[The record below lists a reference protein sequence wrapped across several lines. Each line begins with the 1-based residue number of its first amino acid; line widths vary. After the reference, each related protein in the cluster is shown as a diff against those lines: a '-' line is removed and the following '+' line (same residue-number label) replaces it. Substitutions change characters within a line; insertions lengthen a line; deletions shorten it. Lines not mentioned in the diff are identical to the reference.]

1 MNEPVAGRTVTPAP
15 EVALRRDMPLIPG
28 DSIAGR
34 ALVVVI
40 AIMTFLACLTAGGA
54 LLVDHA
60 SHEWRTEVLS
70 EVTIQ
75 IKPHPGED
83 LEGLVA
89 KTVSVASRAA
99 GVERV
104 HAYSSLESEKLL
116 EPWLGSGLDMSLLPI
131 PRVVVVHMRDQPS
144 NDLADLKAT
153 LAREVPAANLDDHRL
168 WAARIGAMASA
179 IVALAVALFA
189 LMIVAMAT
197 AIGFATRGA
206 MAGNREIIE
215 VLHLVG
221 ASDTFIAKEFQA
233 HFLRL
238 GFRGALIG
246 GASAIA
252 FFFAASAL
260 SSWWSRSAGG
270 EEIAAMFGAFAL
282 EPSGYVALAL
292 VGAVIAL
299 LTGYLSRTIALRY
312 LRDLR

>member
-1 MNEPVAGRTVTPAP
+1 
-15 EVALRRDMPLIPG
+15 
-28 DSIAGR
+28 
-34 ALVVVI
+34 
-40 AIMTFLACLTAGGA
+40 
-54 LLVDHA
+54 
-60 SHEWRTEVLS
+60 
-70 EVTIQ
+70 
-75 IKPHPGED
+75 
-83 LEGLVA
+83 
-89 KTVSVASRAA
+89 
-99 GVERV
+99 
-104 HAYSSLESEKLL
+104 
-116 EPWLGSGLDMSLLPI
+116 
-131 PRVVVVHMRDQPS
+131 MRDQPS
-144 NDLADLKAT
+144 NNLADLKAT

-282 EPSGYVALAL
+282 EPSGYLALAL
-292 VGAVIAL
+292 VGAAIAL
-299 LTGYLSRTIALRY
+299 LTGYLSRTIALRH

>member
-1 MNEPVAGRTVTPAP
+1 MNGSIPGKTITPAP

-28 DSIAGR
+28 DSIPGR

-54 LLVDHA
+54 LLVDRA
-60 SHEWRTEVLS
+60 SHEWRSEALS
-70 EVTIQ
+70 EVTIL
-75 IKPHPGED
+75 IKPRSGED

-89 KTVSVASRAA
+89 KTVSVASRAR

-104 HAYSSLESEKLL
+104 HAYSSIESAELL
-116 EPWLGSGLDMSLLPI
+116 EPWLGGGLDISLLPI
-131 PRVVVVHMRDQPS
+131 PRVIVVHMGDQPL
-144 NDLADLKAT
+144 DELADLKAA
-153 LAREVPAANLDDHRL
+153 LAREVPAASLDDHRL
-168 WAARIGAMASA
+168 WAARLGAMASA

-189 LMIVAMAT
+189 LMIAAMAT

-233 HFLRL
+233 HFLQL
-238 GFRGALIG
+238 GFRGAMIG
-246 GASAIA
+246 GSCAIA

-260 SSWWSRSAGG
+260 SSWWSRSMGG

-282 EPSGYVALAL
+282 APSGYLALAL
-292 VGAVIAL
+292 VGAAVAL

-312 LRDLR
+312 VQDLR

>member
-1 MNEPVAGRTVTPAP
+1 MNEPVAGMTLSPAP
-15 EVALRRDMPLIPG
+15 ELAVRRDMPLIPR

-54 LLVDHA
+54 LLVARA
-60 SHEWRTEVLS
+60 SHQWRSEVLS

-75 IKPHPGED
+75 IKPRPGDD
-83 LEGLVA
+83 LENLVA
-89 KTVSVASRAA
+89 KTVSVASSAP

-104 HAYSSLESEKLL
+104 HAYSAVESEKLL
-116 EPWLGSGLDMSLLPI
+116 EPWLGTGLDLSLLPV
-131 PRVVVVHMRDQPS
+131 PRVIVVHMRDEPLDELDS
-144 NDLADLKAT
+144 LRADLG
-153 LAREVPAANLDDHRL
+153 REVPEASLDDHRL
-168 WAARIGAMASA
+168 WAARLGTMANA
-179 IVALAVALFA
+179 IVAFAAALFA
-189 LMIVAMAT
+189 LMMVAMAT

-215 VLHLVG
+215 VLHFVG
-221 ASDTFIAKEFQA
+221 ASDAFIATEFGE

-246 GASAIA
+246 CFAAIA

-260 SSWWSRSAGG
+260 SFWWSQSTGG

-282 EPSGYVALAL
+282 SLPGYFALAA
-292 VGAVIAL
+292 VGAAVAV
-299 LTGYLSRTIALRY
+299 LTGHLSRTIVFRY
-312 LRDLR
+312 LQGLR